1 MSKIAELEALAKAA
15 TPGPWIGTA
24 AHAQGYGWVVA
35 PEGGT
40 CTFGQ
45 TISILNGQYRNMGRD
60 ALYIAAANPETI
72 LRLLALVEQQ
82 HEALEFASDFIP
94 PSACK
99 VGQCAVCKAIEA
111 YEQFDKG
118 E

>member
-24 AHAQGYGWVVA
+24 AHAQGYGWVLA

-45 TISILNGQYRNMGRD
+45 TISILNGQYRNMGGD
-60 ALYIAAANPETI
+60 ALYIFKADPQTI
-72 LRLLALVEQQ
+72 LALIALVEQQ
-82 HEALEFASDFIP
+82 HEALQAYK
-94 PSACK
+94 PSLIKFGLLFGLGDSALT
-99 VGQCAVCKAIEA
+99 A
-111 YEQFDKG
+111 YEQFDK
-118 E
+118 EE